1 MTGGAKPVNEHLI
14 VQRYMSPLIFI
25 WIWFNIVAESFETVN
40 EKIKKTAGSGVP
52 AADRWHFNVE
62 KLFFKSLNVRI

>member
-40 EKIKKTAGSGVP
+40 EKIKNRGQWGSRG
-52 AADRWHFNVE
+52 
-62 KLFFKSLNVRI
+62 